1 MVNELEIKYLETLKR
16 IDQLNQILKTC
27 GGKFKGKK
35 YLLREKN
42 QLLKLKDILEFE
54 IANNPKTFF
63 VDKFGFTVRSYTKR
77 TRGKPRYLVYKG
89 KTQNQMNG
97 CLLHN
102 PIYQL
107 SYVWLDNNSQ
117 LTRKD
122 IQKALKVAKEI
133 FEDAIVVTDKRH
145 IHTLTF
151 RKRYTQTIERLISRI
166 KIPIYPELA
175 KAKSPKDVYDI
186 YFERMREL
194 GINIIP

>member
-1 MVNELEIKYLETLKR
+1 MNELERKYLETLER
-16 IDQLNQILKTC
+16 LNVVNKILKTC

-35 YLLREKN
+35 YLVREKK

-54 IANNPKTFF
+54 IATNPKTFF
-63 VDKFGFTVRSYTKR
+63 VDKWGFTVRSYTKR
-77 TRGKPRYLVYKG
+77 TKGKPRYLVYNG
-89 KTQNQMNG
+89 KTQNHMNG

-107 SYVWLDNNSQ
+107 TYAWLDTNSQ

-122 IQKALKVAKEI
+122 IQKAIKVAKEI
-133 FEDAIVVTDKRH
+133 FDDAIVVTDKRH

-151 RKRYTQTIERLISRI
+151 RKRYTQTIERMISRI

-175 KAKSPKDVYDI
+175 KAKSPKEVYDI
-186 YFERMREL
+186 YFKRMREL